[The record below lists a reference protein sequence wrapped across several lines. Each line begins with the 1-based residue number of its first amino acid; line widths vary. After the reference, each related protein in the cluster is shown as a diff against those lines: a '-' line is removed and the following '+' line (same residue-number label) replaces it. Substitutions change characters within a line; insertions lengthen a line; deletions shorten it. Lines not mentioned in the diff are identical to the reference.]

1 MNPFEFFQSINT
13 INDKSAH
20 PVHNSSELFA
30 SFNDAKN
37 ANTTSDSANSFL
49 PLLTIDTPENIQN
62 SCQLLPWKFPLRPEQ
77 PILIPEPSP
86 IPFPSP
92 FPEFSDLPELPGKL
106 SPAPERER
114 SNRSQDDPASP
125 SGSDRDCPGTDLIGK
140 PIKELDPSINPR
152 LGCALAVSTALHE
165 QHPEIPVTTN
175 NKVLEAALKKN
186 GYEIVETNGELIA
199 DDLQP
204 GDVLIGKRPFGMP
217 GHAAIYRGN
226 GKIIENNSDTGT
238 ITGDGD
244 LGKFNK
250 GMHYPDGR
258 WNKNGFDSVLV
269 LRRKNATH

>member
-13 INDKSAH
+13 VNDKSAH
-20 PVHNSSELFA
+20 PVNDSNELFD
-30 SFNDAKN
+30 SFKDLKN
-37 ANTTSDSANSFL
+37 SLTSNNSAN
-49 PLLTIDTPENIQN
+49 
-62 SCQLLPWKFPLRPEQ
+62 CLLPTLAILHEDGQDLCQVPPFMPAK
-77 PILIPEPSP
+77 PILLPE
-86 IPFPSP
+86 
-92 FPEFSDLPELPGKL
+92 LPELPGKL

-114 SNRSQDDPASP
+114 SNRCQDDPASP

-140 PIKELDPSINPR
+140 SIKELDPSINPR
-152 LGCALAVSTALHE
+152 LGCALAVSRALHE
-165 QHPEIPVTTN
+165 QHPEIPITTN
-175 NKVLEAALKKN
+175 NKVLETALKKN
-186 GYEIVETNGELIA
+186 GYELVETNGELIA

-204 GDVLIGKRPFGMP
+204 GDVLIGKRPYGMP

-269 LRRKNATH
+269 LRRKSATH